1 MKSPELKIFTG
12 PMFGGKTTR
21 MLAALE
27 RYRYQNKTTILFK
40 PNIDD
45 RYSDSK
51 VVTHKGQEYTS
62 ILVKSGEEI
71 LEQGALHDVVGVD
84 EMFLIPGSAECL
96 ISLYK
101 QGKTVLVSSLQ
112 LSSTSAFL
120 QKGYE
125 PFDEMVKLMPWA
137 THIEVC
143 PAICYKCDRD
153 AYYTERLCKEEK
165 KFLIGGAESYQPVCY
180 KHSVMGKSSPKN

>member
-40 PNIDD
+40 PDIDD

-51 VVTHKGQEYTS
+51 VVTHKGQEHTS

-71 LEQGALHDVVGVD
+71 LEQGALHDVVAVD
-84 EMFLIPGSAECL
+84 ELFMIPGSARACFD
-96 ISLYK
+96 LYR
-101 QGKTVLVSSLQ
+101 QGKTILISSLQ
-112 LSSTSAFL
+112 LSSQPS
-120 QKGYE
+120 GYV
-125 PFDEMVKLMPWA
+125 PFDEVKEIMPWA
-137 THIEVC
+137 TSIEIC
-143 PAICYKCDRD
+143 PAVCAKCDRD
-153 AYYTERLCKEEK
+153 AYYTERLCKEEREV
-165 KFLIGGAESYQPVCY
+165 LVGGAESYQPVCY
-180 KHSVMGKSSPKN
+180 KHSLVKEIQWTN

>member
-12 PMFGGKTTR
+12 PMFCGKTTR

-51 VVTHKGQEYTS
+51 VVTHKGQEHTS

-71 LEQGALHDVVGVD
+71 LEQGALHDVVAVD
-84 EMFLIPGSAECL
+84 ELFMICL
-96 ISLYK
+96 LY
-101 QGKTVLVSSLQ
+101 
-112 LSSTSAFL
+112 TS
-120 QKGYE
+120 
-125 PFDEMVKLMPWA
+125 PSP
-137 THIEVC
+137 
-143 PAICYKCDRD
+143 RD
-153 AYYTERLCKEEK
+153 
-165 KFLIGGAESYQPVCY
+165 S
-180 KHSVMGKSSPKN
+180 